1 MGYGK
6 RRNGGGWKN
15 IPTVS
20 TAIGKSVGKT
30 IVIINELGEF
40 ELVASSV
47 SRVGIK
53 VKNFRGIT
61 INEVIYNFKIHDQ
74 IEPYPSAL

>member
-6 RRNGGGWKN
+6 RRNGGGWKS
-15 IPTVS
+15 IPTVN
-20 TAIGKSVGKT
+20 TAISKSVGKT
-30 IVIINELGEF
+30 IVRINEFGEF

-53 VKNFRGIT
+53 VKNVEESESTRF
-61 INEVIYNFKIHDQ
+61 
-74 IEPYPSAL
+74 